1 MVKNAGTDKIM
12 LAVCL
17 LLMLIG
23 LLMTY
28 SSTMIVA
35 KENYGDS
42 LFFLKRQ
49 VVWLILALVVLV
61 SATYFEHPFYLNKAV
76 VRLFL
81 LMSIAGLVAVFFFP
95 PINQSYRWIKIFG
108 LSFQPSEMAKIG
120 LVLYLSQIL
129 SRKGFD
135 INNSKTLLLSLLPVL
150 LMIVLILKEPD
161 FGTVLLIVAVSAVM
175 LFVAG
180 LKLRFFVFF
189 FVSFIPVFA
198 VLVKNDPLRF
208 SRILSFLN
216 PEAYIS
222 SHGFQAAQSLYAIGS
237 GGLFGQGI
245 GSSTQKLFFLPYAY
259 SDFIFAILAEE
270 AGFLGAIILLSLFI
284 TFFFRGL
291 YIAKRTDN
299 GQAYLLVLG
308 LTFLVFIQALTNIS
322 VNIGI
327 FPTKGLPLPF
337 ISTGGSSLL
346 GVALISGIILNVSRQ
361 RKVVLAK

>member
-1 MVKNAGTDKIM
+1 MVKNAGIDKT
-12 LAVCL
+12 LLSVSL

-42 LFFLKRQ
+42 LYFLKRQ
-49 VVWLILALVVLV
+49 LVWLALALIVFIAV
-61 SATYFEHPFYLNKAV
+61 AFFEHPFYLNKSV
-76 VRLFL
+76 VYLFL
-81 LMSIAGLVAVFFFP
+81 FFSMAGLVAVFFFP
-95 PINQSYRWIKIFG
+95 PINQSYRWIKILG
-108 LSFQPSEMAKIG
+108 LSFQPSEMAKIS
-120 LVLYLSQIL
+120 LVLYLAHIL

-135 INNSKTLLLSLLPVL
+135 LNNTKALFLSLLPVL

-161 FGTVLLIVAVSAVM
+161 FGTVLLIVTVSGVM

-180 LKLRFFVFF
+180 LKLRFFALF

-198 VLVKNDPLRF
+198 VLVRNDPQRF

-216 PEAYIS
+216 PEAFIS

-259 SDFIFAILAEE
+259 SDFIFAIIAEE
-270 AGFLGAIILLSLFI
+270 TGFIGALVLIALFVI
-284 TFFFRGL
+284 FFFRGL
-291 YIAKRTDN
+291 FIAKRADN

-308 LTFLVFIQALTNIS
+308 LTFLIFIQALTNIS

-346 GVALISGIILNVSRQ
+346 GAALISGIILNVSRQ